1 MSENKDNPAK
11 NFAFTGYLKDFPK
24 DGDKPTLKD
33 FNEALTILTS
43 ADVVEAL
50 GIHSLVAQVEQGE
63 NGTMH
68 LQGYA
73 QLVAKARRATFNKRV
88 RKHTPF
94 NFSLQNARGTAEE
107 NVAYCTKPTGVWT
120 YSNGTEKMNTT
131 LSVRPIWINEGGL
144 VKKGQRN
151 DLRAAIRA
159 LENGA
164 TMREIDQRFGTVGVR
179 NGRGLESYQ
188 FRKKSA
194 ESKGERLG
202 KVVVLWGKAGTGKSW
217 KVRHDYAQILGFT
230 EEDVF
235 SLNFEG
241 NVWFDGYAGEKILLI
256 DDYEPKAIKRS
267 YLLRMV
273 DIYPFMGQ
281 VKGGH
286 VVAEWDYVF
295 ITSNHPYADLF
306 QREIEVP
313 VLNDAG
319 EDTGYTEKEWVP
331 DDAMYSRID
340 ANVCFNDLPDR
351 RREIKQT
358 IRVSA
363 SEFSVASLLPD
374 TLEHGTFGECAL
386 GQSGVQGEHPPATN
400 PPNDSSGT
408 LEHFANDGTKTEG
421 EPSA

>member
-1 MSENKDNPAK
+1 MSEKGDNPAK

-24 DGDKPTLKD
+24 DGPKPTLTD
-33 FNEALTILTS
+33 FNEALAVLTDS
-43 ADVVEAL
+43 DVVEAL
-50 GIHSLVAQVEQGE
+50 GIHALVAQVEQGE

-73 QLVAKARRATFNKRV
+73 QLINKTRRATFNKRV

-94 NFSLQNARGTAEE
+94 NFSLQNARGSALD
-107 NVAYCTKPTGVWT
+107 NVAYCTKATGPWL
-120 YSNGTEKMNTT
+120 YSNGTEKLNTT
-131 LSVRPIWINEGGL
+131 LSPRPIWINEGGL

-151 DLRAAIRA
+151 DLAAAIRA
-159 LENGA
+159 IENNES
-164 TMREIDQRFGTVGVR
+164 MRSIDQKYGTIGVR
-179 NGRGLESYQ
+179 HGRGLADYQ

-194 ESKGERLG
+194 ESKHERLG
-202 KVVVLWGKAGTGKSW
+202 KLVVLHGPAGTGKSW
-217 KVRHDYAQILGFT
+217 RVRHEYAQQLGLT
-230 EEDVF
+230 EADVF

-241 NVWFDGYAGEKILLI
+241 SVWFDGYAGEKILLI
-256 DDYEPKAIKRS
+256 DDFEPKGIKRS

-295 ITSNHPYADLF
+295 ITSNHHYTNLF
-306 QREIEVP
+306 QREVE
-313 VLNDAG
+313 VLNTSEDG
-319 EDTGYTEKEWVP
+319 ERTWTTREWIY
-331 DDAMYSRID
+331 DDAMYSRVD
-340 ANVCFNDLPDR
+340 FSVNFEGMPDKR
-351 RREIKQT
+351 SQIKNT
-358 IRVSA
+358 TSTSA

-374 TLEHGTFGECAL
+374 TLEHGTIEDCAM

-400 PPNDSSGT
+400 PPNDTSGT
-408 LEHFANDGTKTEG
+408 LEHFANHGTKKEG

>member
-1 MSENKDNPAK
+1 MSEKGDNPAK
-11 NFAFTGYLKDFPK
+11 NFALTGHLKAFPK
-24 DGDKPTLKD
+24 DGPKPTLTD
-33 FNEALTILTS
+33 FNEAISTLTS
-43 ADVVEAL
+43 TEVIEAL
-50 GIHSLVAQVEQGE
+50 GINCFVGQVEQGE

-68 LQGYA
+68 LQGYV
-73 QLVAKARRATFNKRV
+73 QLDKKTRRATFNKRV

-94 NFSLQNARGTAEE
+94 NFSLQNARGSAEE
-107 NVAYCTKPTGVWT
+107 NVAYCTKGTGPWT
-120 YSNGTEKMNTT
+120 YSSGAEKINTT

-144 VKKGQRN
+144 VKKGTRN
-151 DLRAAIRA
+151 DLKAAIRA
-159 LENGA
+159 LENGESL
-164 TMREIDQRFGTVGVR
+164 RSIDQRFGTVGVR
-179 NGRGLESYQ
+179 NGRGLADYQ

-202 KVVVLWGKAGTGKSW
+202 KVVVLHGKAGTGKSW
-217 KVRHDYAQILGFT
+217 KVRHDYAQQLGFT

-256 DDYEPKAIKRS
+256 DDFEPKAIKRS

-295 ITSNHPYADLF
+295 ITSNHPYAELF
-306 QREIEVP
+306 QREVE
-313 VLNDAG
+313 VLNTSEDG
-319 EDTGYTEKEWVP
+319 EHEWVSKEWIP

-340 ANVCFNDLPDR
+340 ANVCFDDLPDR

-358 IRVSA
+358 IRASA
-363 SEFSVASLLPD
+363 SDFSVSSLLPD
-374 TLEHGTFGECAL
+374 TLEHGTNEVCAM

-400 PPNDSSGT
+400 PPNDTSGT
-408 LEHFANDGTKTEG
+408 LEHFANDGTKQEG